1 MNECTLTPNGD
12 CHELRE
18 CINTAGSFE
27 CGPCKDG
34 YVDDGATGCMFADP
48 CAAGVHNCEKT
59 EYCIN
64 HKLGEFYCEV
74 RRERERK
81 RERQR
86 DTTACKKQGYIK
98 PWCLYSPD
106 EESF

>member
-1 MNECTLTPNGD
+1 MNECTLTPNGG

-74 RRERERK
+74 RREREKEREKK
-81 RERQR
+81 RERDR
-86 DTTACKKQGYIK
+86 EILLHVKSKVI
-98 PWCLYSPD
+98 
-106 EESF
+106 